1 MSMYDVKMSVFDV
14 RMSIYDV
21 RFTMY
26 DLKTLDASLL
36 VSSTSDKVKKARER
50 PRPFPCTTT

>member
-26 DLKTLDASLL
+26 DLKTLDARLL
-36 VSSTSDKVKKARER
+36 VSSTSEK
-50 PRPFPCTTT
+50 

>member
-1 MSMYDVKMSVFDV
+1 MYDVKMSVFDV

-26 DLKTLDASLL
+26 DLKTLDARLL
-36 VSSTSDKVKKARER
+36 VSSTSEK
-50 PRPFPCTTT
+50 